1 MFGVVATVKVATPLA
16 SPIGDSREAVAGSEF
31 YERLRRLRQKKICSG
46 NQGGGILLL
55 VLYELSSQVVSS
67 GTIYSYIHGLS
78 VNTWA

>member
-46 NQGGGILLL
+46 NQGGG
-55 VLYELSSQVVSS
+55 
-67 GTIYSYIHGLS
+67 YSYWFCMNYLARSFLVEPYTHIYM
-78 VNTWA
+78 AFP

>member
-31 YERLRRLRQKKICSG
+31 YERLRRLRQKK
-46 NQGGGILLL
+46 NLQWKPRGGVLLS